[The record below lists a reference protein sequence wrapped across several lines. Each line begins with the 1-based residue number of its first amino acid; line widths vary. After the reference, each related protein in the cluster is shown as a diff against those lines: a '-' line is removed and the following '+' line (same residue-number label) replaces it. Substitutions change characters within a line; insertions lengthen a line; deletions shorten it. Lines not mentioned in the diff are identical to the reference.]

1 MIQSILEMAGQYGVP
16 VALVIFFIWRDYE
29 RERMMNAR
37 TAELEAHIA
46 SLEKEM
52 RTLLMD
58 LVSKTSQI
66 IVSNSESMRD
76 WLEVLKIRPCLADE
90 LARKILDET
99 REIKHG

>member
-1 MIQSILEMAGQYGVP
+1 MIETIMTFAGQYGIP
-16 VALVIFFIWRDYE
+16 AALVVFFVWRDYE
-29 RERMMNAR
+29 RERMMNKR

-52 RTLLMD
+52 RGLLMD

-90 LARKILDET
+90 LAKKILDET
-99 REIKHG
+99 KDLK